1 MALSIVTMTRVDE
14 DAAAQWLGKAE
25 AVHRQLRDRLPAGS
39 NAYRAALARVL
50 AGGARLSL
58 AVEEGAVK
66 GLALWRVVDNTY
78 EQRRLYIDDLVTDA
92 AFRSQGIG
100 HALLDWLERQ
110 AGTLSCTVL
119 ALDSGV
125 QRNEAH
131 RFYFREG
138 FSIPSFCFRKT
149 LA

>member
-1 MALSIVTMTRVDE
+1 MSPSIVTLADVGE
-14 DAAAQWLGKAE
+14 KAAARWLPRAE
-25 AVHRQLRDRLPAGS
+25 AVHRQLRDRLPPGFD
-39 NAYRAALARVL
+39 AYRATLARVL

-58 AVEEGAVK
+58 AVEGETVE
-66 GLALWRVVDNTY
+66 GLAIWRVVDNTY

-92 AFRSQGIG
+92 ACRSRGIG
-100 HALLDWLERQ
+100 HALLTWLEHQ
-110 AGTLSCTVL
+110 ARALSCTVL

-125 QRNEAH
+125 QRSGAH

-138 FSIPSFCFRKT
+138 FLIPSFSFRKT